1 MLSLISRK
9 VISLIVFFFITLTLA
24 LVLILP
30 SYTVAKNKESANF
43 SKNIIMDILPLMY
56 QYCFNSP
63 IYYSGEYQKS
73 NKIDIVIANHINT
86 IDFGIY
92 LSLVKKFDDR
102 NPFFVM
108 KKDVVFIPTAGFIL
122 ISSPD
127 LKLNRKIEQDHDNI
141 TKTIKKIKSGVI
153 IIMPEGTRF
162 TPDKQLKAQ
171 EYSRTNN
178 LPVFKNTL
186 YPKMKGIWTIIN
198 ILKEQG
204 RLGHLIDFTNIV
216 ENFKGKAGYLPEL
229 LTTELGNTFSI
240 IESYSIPQDNSLKD
254 YGDFKKWFLEIWKKK
269 DFILENYQNYQFK
282 KLNIEYKI
290 SSYILVLI
298 LSIILVYLTIQTKW
312 LYLIITLLVSYLITF
327 IKYKMI

>member
-108 KKDVVFIPTAGFIL
+108 KLLTNFLLVMAFLITSSIPYGLFFGI
-122 ISSPD
+122 
-127 LKLNRKIEQDHDNI
+127 KLNTFGSI
-141 TKTIKKIKSGVI
+141 T
-153 IIMPEGTRF
+153 
-162 TPDKQLKAQ
+162 
-171 EYSRTNN
+171 
-178 LPVFKNTL
+178 
-186 YPKMKGIWTIIN
+186 
-198 ILKEQG
+198 
-204 RLGHLIDFTNIV
+204 
-216 ENFKGKAGYLPEL
+216 
-229 LTTELGNTFSI
+229 
-240 IESYSIPQDNSLKD
+240 
-254 YGDFKKWFLEIWKKK
+254 
-269 DFILENYQNYQFK
+269 
-282 KLNIEYKI
+282 
-290 SSYILVLI
+290 
-298 LSIILVYLTIQTKW
+298 
-312 LYLIITLLVSYLITF
+312 
-327 IKYKMI
+327 